1 MPGYLLAAP
10 ILDVGALGAITCG
23 TFLTS
28 AAAQTMNQ
36 VAEKDRD
43 ILMHRTRNR
52 PLPTGKI
59 SPAEAQAFAAMSGV
73 SGFALLSLC
82 TEPLAAVIAG
92 ATMGTYLAAYTPL
105 KVRTPY
111 NTHIG
116 AISGSLPTLIGFA
129 GALGTGLVTSPWGMH
144 AAWLFTM
151 QTLWQMPHFYAL
163 AWLHKDDYIR
173 GGYKMFPLTDETGEA
188 TARMSQPYL
197 VVLCALPCGAAAL
210 GMTSWMFPVGTLVP
224 NLAWCYS
231 LHQFG
236 QKPSKA
242 SCRRFFLFSLTYLLA
257 ILGLFAMYAVGVP
270 PANALQDDEE
280 GADHA
285 EQKAPIH
292 PPWRESVKKTFT
304 ALCPHEKLKFTF
316 AQEFCPK

>member
-10 ILDVGALGAITCG
+10 VLDLGALSAITCG

-52 PLPTGKI
+52 PLPSGRMSI
-59 SPAEAQAFAAMSGV
+59 AEAQTFAALSGV
-73 SGFALLSLC
+73 SGFAILSLGC
-82 TEPLAAVIAG
+82 EPLAAVIAG
-92 ATMGTYLAAYTPL
+92 ATMGTYLAAYTPM
-105 KVRTPY
+105 KTRSPY
-111 NTHIG
+111 NTHVG

-129 GALGTGLVTSPWGMH
+129 GALGTGLVASPWAMH

-151 QTLWQMPHFYAL
+151 QTLWQIPHFYAL
-163 AWLHKDDYIR
+163 AWLHKADYIR
-173 GGYKMFPLTDETGEA
+173 GGYDMFPLTDETGEA

-197 VVLCALPCGAAAL
+197 VVLCALPCSAAAL
-210 GMTSWMFPVGTLVP
+210 GITTWMFPVGTLVP

-236 QKPSKA
+236 KKPSK
-242 SCRRFFLFSLTYLLA
+242 STCRRFFLFSLTYLLA
-257 ILGLFAMYAVGVP
+257 ILGLFTMYAVGIP
-270 PANALQDDEE
+270 PAHALKDDEE
-280 GADHA
+280 G
-285 EQKAPIH
+285 EEKQPTKIQ
-292 PPWRESVKKTFT
+292 PPWRDSVKKTC
-304 ALCPHEKLKFTF
+304 AELCPHEKLKFTF
-316 AQEFCPK
+316 AQEYCPW